1 MTPIIGKY
9 LILTLEI
16 ILHSSK
22 EDIKKKLIFLSF
34 FVLLKYFFC
43 KNNIKNVAILIY
55 IILIISINKSE
66 SL

>member
-55 IILIISINKSE
+55 NLDYINQ
-66 SL
+66 